1 MNKIFLSGLLWK
13 KPDVKFTENFA
24 TVKFSLMDEKNEKYE
39 CFAIDGPA
47 FWLAGLAA
55 QKQITRV
62 SVYGKLCNYRY
73 YDAANTMHKSKY
85 ILVYVFE
92 EGDTVP
98 AEIDNARAEQIN
110 EKMNAFL
117 QKGYAPISKIEDSY
131 VKEV

>member
-13 KPDVKFTENFA
+13 KPEVKFTENFA
-24 TVKFSLMDEKNEKYE
+24 TVKFSLIDEKNEKYE

-47 FWLAGLAA
+47 FWLAGLSA

-98 AEIDNARAEQIN
+98 AEIDSARAEQIN

>member
-13 KPDVKFTENFA
+13 KPEVKFTEDFVI
-24 TVKFSLMDEKNEKYE
+24 VKFSLMDEKNEKYE

-47 FWLAGLAA
+47 FWLAGLAG

-85 ILVYVFE
+85 ILVYAFE
-92 EGDTVP
+92 EGDILP
-98 AEIDNARAEQIN
+98 AEIDSARVGQIN
-110 EKMNAFL
+110 EKMEAFL
-117 QKGYAPISKIEDSY
+117 KKGYAPISKIADSY

>member
-1 MNKIFLSGLLWK
+1 MNKLFLSGLLWK
-13 KPDVKFTENFA
+13 KPEVKFTENFA
-24 TVKFSLMDEKNEKYE
+24 TVKFSLMDGKNEKYE

-85 ILVYVFE
+85 ILVYAFE
-92 EGDTVP
+92 EGDIVP
-98 AEIDNARAEQIN
+98 AEIDSTRAEQIN

>member
-1 MNKIFLSGLLWK
+1 MNKILLSGLRWK
-13 KPDVKFTENFA
+13 KPEVKFTENFA
-24 TVKFSLMDEKNEKYE
+24 TVKFSLMDGKNEKYE

-85 ILVYVFE
+85 ILVYAFE
-92 EGDTVP
+92 EGDIVP
-98 AEIDNARAEQIN
+98 AEIDSKRAEQVN
-110 EKMNAFL
+110 EKMKAFGE
-117 QKGYAPISKIEDSY
+117 KGYAQKSKIEDSN

>member
-13 KPDVKFTENFA
+13 KPEVKFTENFA
-24 TVKFSLMDEKNEKYE
+24 TVKFSLMDGKNEKYE

-85 ILVYVFE
+85 ILVYAFE

-98 AEIDNARAEQIN
+98 AEIDSARAEQIN
-110 EKMNAFL
+110 EKMNALL

>member
-13 KPDVKFTENFA
+13 KPEVKFTENFA

-47 FWLAGLAA
+47 FWLAGLSA

-98 AEIDNARAEQIN
+98 AEIDSARAEQIN

>member
-13 KPDVKFTENFA
+13 KPEVKFTENFA
-24 TVKFSLMDEKNEKYE
+24 TVKFSLMDGKNEKYE
-39 CFAIDGPA
+39 CVAIDGPA

-85 ILVYVFE
+85 ILVYAFE
-92 EGDTVP
+92 EGDIVP
-98 AEIDNARAEQIN
+98 AEIDSTRAEQIN